1 MVDFQDIS
9 YLKNGNERQKSAYQT
24 LIKYQIFEKLS
35 AFNPLLAGT
44 IPIDIDIPESDLDII
59 CHWQNVTDFIALL
72 EKSFATEQNF
82 NLREE
87 TINGEQ
93 TVVANFRIDDFEVE
107 IFGQNIP
114 SKEQN
119 AFKHMLIEYQ
129 ILQAKGDGFK
139 QKIIEL
145 KRQGLKTEP
154 AFAQLLALAGNPY
167 EALLNY
173 YV

>member
-1 MVDFQDIS
+1 MIDFEDIS

-24 LIKYQIFEKLS
+24 LIKYQVFEKLS
-35 AFNPLLAGT
+35 AFDPLLAGT
-44 IPIDIDIPESDLDII
+44 IPIDIDIPGSDLDII
-59 CHWQNVTDFIALL
+59 CYWQNVTSFIFLL
-72 EKSFATEQNF
+72 EKSFATKQNF
-82 NLREE
+82 NLRKEI
-87 TINGEQ
+87 INGQ
-93 TVVANFRIDDFEVE
+93 KTVIANFLIDDFEVE

-119 AFKHMLIEYQ
+119 AFNHMLIEHQ
-129 ILQAKGDGFK
+129 ILQEKGDGFK

-173 YV
+173 YI

>member
-24 LIKYQIFEKLS
+24 LIKYKVFEKLS

-59 CHWQNVTDFIALL
+59 CYWQNVSDFIALL

-93 TVVANFRIDDFEVE
+93 TVVANFWIDDFEVE

-119 AFKHMLIEYQ
+119 AFKHMLIEHQ
-129 ILQAKGDGFK
+129 ILQEKDDGFR

-173 YV
+173 YM

>member
-1 MVDFQDIS
+1 MIDFQDIS

-24 LIKYQIFEKLS
+24 LIKYQILEKLS

-59 CHWQNVTDFIALL
+59 CYWQNVTDFIALL

-82 NLREE
+82 NLRKEI
-87 TINGEQ
+87 INGEQ
-93 TVVANFRIDDFEVE
+93 TIVANFRIDDFQVE

-119 AFKHMLIEYQ
+119 AFKHMLIEHQ
-129 ILQAKGDGFK
+129 ILQEKGDGFR

-173 YV
+173 YM

>member
-1 MVDFQDIS
+1 MIDFQDIS

-24 LIKYQIFEKLS
+24 LIKYQVFEKLS

-59 CHWQNVTDFIALL
+59 CYWQNVTDFIVLL
-72 EKSFATEQNF
+72 EKSFATVQDF
-82 NLREE
+82 SLRKEM
-87 TINGEQ
+87 INGQQ
-93 TVVANFRIDDFEVE
+93 TIIANFWTDDFEIE

-119 AFKHMLIEYQ
+119 AFKHMLIEHQ
-129 ILQAKGDGFK
+129 ILQEKGNGFK

-154 AFAQLLALAGNPY
+154 AFAQLLELAGNPY
-167 EALLNY
+167 EELLNY